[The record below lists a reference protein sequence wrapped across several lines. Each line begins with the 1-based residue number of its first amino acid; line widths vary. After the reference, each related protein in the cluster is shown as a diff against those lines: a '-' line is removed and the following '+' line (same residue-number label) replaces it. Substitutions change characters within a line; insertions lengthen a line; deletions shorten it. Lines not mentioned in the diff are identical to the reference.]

1 MRWTHL
7 PAWEYRRE
15 RWKNG
20 LGWTREILRQ
30 PSEGDDFHWRVS
42 IGEIERDAPF
52 SPFPDCMRELV
63 LLSGGGLALEV
74 EGETTL
80 LEPPHGRRRFSGAA
94 PVQARLPAGPV
105 HVFNLIWRADRFA
118 AQVLHRPLVGPML
131 FFDEPGVDWL
141 LYLMSGR
148 ADLRDQSNAPVLE
161 AGDSLWLQGE
171 GSDPRRLILAGG
183 GELLALRLEPSP
195 EA

>member
-15 RWKNG
+15 RWKND
-20 LGWTREILRQ
+20 LGWTREILRR
-30 PSEGDDFHWRVS
+30 PAGGDDFDWRVS

-52 SPFPDCMRELV
+52 SPFPGCARELV
-63 LLSGGGLALEV
+63 LLSGGGLELAV
-74 EGETTL
+74 DGQVSA
-80 LEPPHGRRRFSGAA
+80 LEPPHGRLRFGGDAA
-94 PVQARLPAGPV
+94 VQAHLRAGPV
-105 HVFNLIWRADRFA
+105 HVFNLIWRADRHA
-118 AQVLHRPLVGPML
+118 AQLLHRPLVGPML

-141 LYLMSGR
+141 LHLMSGR
-148 ADLRDQSNAPVLE
+148 AELRDQARAPMLE

-183 GELLALRLEPSP
+183 GELLAVRIDPLPEP
-195 EA
+195 